1 MIISDKFLELME
13 MFPEIF
19 EVNIVKDENDIE
31 SFYIFGIEIIGSRF
45 IHDNL
50 VLEMDNDEN
59 IIIKI

>member
-19 EVNIVKDENDIE
+19 EVNIVKDEDDIE
-31 SFYIFGIEIIGSRF
+31 SFYIFGIEIVGSRF